1 MNKMLRSLCAV
12 ALIVAGVSTSP
23 AQEAFPSKP
32 VKLVVPFAAGGST
45 DLLARGVAERLGALW
60 GQAMIVENKGGA
72 AGNIGTD
79 YAAKQ
84 RPDGYT
90 LLMGTVST
98 HAVAPSLYPKLPYNP
113 QRDFIPISEVVT
125 IAQVLSVN
133 PTLPVKNVAELIAYA
148 KARPGEVAFNGSIGT
163 TPHMSMAML
172 TSRAGVKMLPISY
185 KGSGPAMNDLIAGQL
200 QTSFD
205 VIMTSMPYL
214 KAGKLR
220 PIAVSSAKRSP
231 LLPDV
236 PTVAESGYPGYE
248 SDIWYGFFAP
258 VGTPMNIVNKIG
270 SDLKTVLAEPAMK
283 KHLEE
288 AGFTI
293 VASNPEEFAVR
304 LKNDVQKWRRVIHD
318 AKISV
323 DQ

>member
-1 MNKMLRSLCAV
+1 
-12 ALIVAGVSTSP
+12 
-23 AQEAFPSKP
+23 
-32 VKLVVPFAAGGST
+32 
-45 DLLARGVAERLGALW
+45 
-60 GQAMIVENKGGA
+60 MIVENKGGA

-84 RPDGYT
+84 KPDGYT

-133 PTLPVKNVAELIAYA
+133 PTLPVNNVADLIAYA
-148 KARPGEVAFNGSIGT
+148 KSRPGEVAFNGSVGT

-205 VIMTSMPYL
+205 VIMTSLPYL

-258 VGTPMNIVNKIG
+258 VGTPMDIVKKIG
-270 SDLKTVLAEPAMK
+270 SDLKTVLAEPPMK

-293 VASNPEEFAVR
+293 VASNPEEFSVR
-304 LKNDVQKWRRVIHD
+304 LRNDVQKWRKVIHD
-318 AKISV
+318 AKITV